1 MPTGNLLRQETVTR
15 KTRPQLS
22 ELNSNDLRPMFTTP
36 VARSQIV
43 LDSSESEYKI
53 HKCSLGG
60 GVVLRSHAGLFA
72 YGTVVVPFRP
82 GPGASSGR
90 GLG

>member
-43 LDSSESEYKI
+43 LDSSEATICFTMLPWTSETMARPPVEA
-53 HKCSLGG
+53 
-60 GVVLRSHAGLFA
+60 VVTGDD
-72 YGTVVVPFRP
+72 
-82 GPGASSGR
+82 
-90 GLG
+90 